1 MRGIRL
7 LLGETLLAVLA
18 AAIPVASA
26 ADSQPLTVQVPPHER
41 FRLPNGITV
50 ILMPQREVP
59 LTAFGAVLRGGAQ
72 ADPADQAGLA
82 AIVAALIEKGAGSR
96 DAYAFADAVAG
107 VGGSFGASASADS
120 ISVGGQFLSRDRALM
135 IELLAD
141 AILRPRLLAEE
152 FDKLRD
158 RAIESIKSEK
168 DSDPSSLTGLY
179 GRAMLFG
186 AHPYGAP
193 QSGSERSLAGLT
205 HGDAQSFYRQHFG
218 ADRLTLV
225 FAGDI
230 DAKWLRGAVRK
241 AFGGM
246 AAASAPLPPLAPAG
260 RAVGRKVLLVDSP
273 ESVQSY
279 FWIGNTG
286 VARSYPHRAPLD
298 IVNTV
303 YGGRFT
309 SILNTELRIK
319 SGLSYGASS
328 SFNRGRV
335 AGEFA
340 IRSFTQTENTIKAID
355 LALVTLDGL
364 HERGIDAAQLESGR
378 NYVAG
383 QYPTRLETAAH
394 WAATLID
401 LDVFGLD
408 RSYIEN
414 YGPSLARVGAADV
427 KTVVAEAFPKSS
439 DVRVVVIGDA
449 AKIRDSLR
457 KYGELTEMKFT
468 DPDFAPPSK

>member
-1 MRGIRL
+1 MRIIRI
-7 LLGETLLAVLA
+7 LLGTALLAVTA
-18 AAIPVASA
+18 ASIPVASA
-26 ADSQPLTVQVPPHER
+26 VDSPPLTVQVPPHER

-72 ADPADQAGLA
+72 ADPADKAGLA
-82 AIVAALIEKGAGSR
+82 AIVAALLEKGAGSR
-96 DAYAFADAVAG
+96 NAYAFADAVAG
-107 VGGSFGASASADS
+107 VGGSFGASAGADS
-120 ISVGGQFLSRDRALM
+120 ISISGQFLSRDRALM
-135 IELLAD
+135 MELLAD

-158 RAIESIKSEK
+158 RAIESIKSDK

-179 GRAMLFG
+179 GRALLFD

-193 QSGSERSLAGLT
+193 QSGSERSLGRLT
-205 HGDAQSFYRQHFG
+205 HGDAQAFYRQRFG
-218 ADRLTLV
+218 ADLLTLV

-230 DAKWLRGAVRK
+230 DAKWLRAAVRK
-241 AFGGM
+241 AFGDM
-246 AAASAPLPPLAPAG
+246 RAAAAPLPPLASTA
-260 RAVGRKVLLVDSP
+260 RAAGRKVLLVDSP

-286 VARSYPHRAPLD
+286 VPRTYPHRAALD

-303 YGGRFT
+303 FGGRFT
-309 SILNTELRIK
+309 SILNTELRVK

-328 SFNRGRV
+328 SFNRARV

-340 IRSFTQTENTIKAID
+340 IRSFAQTENTVKAID

-364 HERGIDAAQLESGR
+364 HQGGIDATQLESGR

-394 WAATLID
+394 WAATLLD
-401 LDVFGLD
+401 LEVFGLD

-414 YGPSLARVGAADV
+414 YGPSLARVSLGDIA
-427 KTVVAEAFPKSS
+427 TVVGEAFPKSG
-439 DVRVVVIGDA
+439 DLRLVVIGDA

-457 KYGELTEMKFT
+457 KYGELAEMKLT
-468 DPDFAPPSK
+468 DPDFSPR

>member
-1 MRGIRL
+1 MKVIN
-7 LLGETLLAVLA
+7 LGLTAVLVSLMLVLTPA
-18 AAIPVASA
+18 ANA
-26 ADSQPLTVQVPPHER
+26 ADATTLSVKVPAHER

-59 LTAFGAVLRGGAQ
+59 LTAFGAVLRGGAL
-72 ADPADQAGLA
+72 ADPASKAGLA
-82 AIVAALIEKGAGSR
+82 SIVATLLEKGAGSR

-107 VGGSFGASASADS
+107 VGGSFGASAGAES
-120 ISVGGQFLSRDRALM
+120 ISIGGQFLSRDRALM

-141 AILRPRLLAEE
+141 AILRPRLSAQE

-158 RAIESIKSEK
+158 RAIESIKSDK

-179 GRAMLFG
+179 GRAFLFG
-186 AHPYGAP
+186 SHPYGSP
-193 QSGSERSLAGLT
+193 QTGSERSLAGLT
-205 HGDAQSFYRQHFG
+205 ADDVQIFYREHVG

-241 AFGGM
+241 AFGAMRGAG
-246 AAASAPLPPLAPAG
+246 AALPVPPATV
-260 RAVGRKVLLVDSP
+260 RATGRKVLLVDSP

-279 FWIGNTG
+279 FWLGNVG
-286 VARSYPHRAPLD
+286 VPRKYSQRAALD

-309 SILNTELRIK
+309 SILNTELRVK
-319 SGLSYGASS
+319 SGLSYGANSG
-328 SFNRGRV
+328 FNRALV
-335 AGEFA
+335 AGDFS
-340 IRSFTQTENTIKAID
+340 IRSFAQTENTVKAID
-355 LALVTLDGL
+355 LALATLEGL
-364 HERGIDAAQLESGR
+364 HRNGIDAAQLESGR

-394 WAATLID
+394 WAATLAD
-401 LDVFGLD
+401 MELFGLD

-414 YGPSLARVGAADV
+414 YGPGLALVSSADV
-427 KTVVAEAFPKSS
+427 ATVIAEAFPQSA
-439 DVRVVVIGDA
+439 DLRLVVIGDA
-449 AKIRDSLR
+449 SKIREPLR
-457 KYGELTEMKFT
+457 KYGEVTEMKLT
-468 DPDFAPPSK
+468 DTDFANAAR